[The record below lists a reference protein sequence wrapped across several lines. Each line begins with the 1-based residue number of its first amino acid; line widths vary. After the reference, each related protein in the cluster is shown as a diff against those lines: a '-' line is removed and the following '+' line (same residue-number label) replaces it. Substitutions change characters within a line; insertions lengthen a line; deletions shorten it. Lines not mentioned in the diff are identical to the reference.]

1 MTLKMDKMTQ
11 ATFDDVYAEVKRLN
25 KRLDSM
31 ERTLRALVTMV
42 LPEEE
47 LSEDEWKDIKEIE
60 AEMKR
65 GECITLNEL
74 TKKYGAS

>member
-1 MTLKMDKMTQ
+1 MTQ
-11 ATFDDVYAEVKRLN
+11 VTFDEVYAEVKKLN

-31 ERTLRALVTMV
+31 EKTLRALMTMI

-47 LSEDEWKDIKEIE
+47 VSQAEWEELKEIE

-65 GECITLNEL
+65 GECTTLSEL
-74 TKKYGAS
+74 TKNTV

>member
-1 MTLKMDKMTQ
+1 MTQ
-11 ATFDDVYAEVKRLN
+11 VTFDEVYAEVKKLN

-31 ERTLRALVTMV
+31 EKTLRALMTMI

-47 LSEDEWKDIKEIE
+47 LSQAEWEELKEIE

-65 GECITLNEL
+65 GECTTLSEL
-74 TKKYGAS
+74 TKNTV

>member
-1 MTLKMDKMTQ
+1 MTQ
-11 ATFDDVYAEVKRLN
+11 TTFDDVYAEVKKLN

-31 ERTLRALVTMV
+31 EKTLRALMTMI

-47 LSEDEWKDIKEIE
+47 LTQAEWDELKEIE

-65 GECITLNEL
+65 GECTSLSEL
-74 TKKYGAS
+74 TKKYGAA